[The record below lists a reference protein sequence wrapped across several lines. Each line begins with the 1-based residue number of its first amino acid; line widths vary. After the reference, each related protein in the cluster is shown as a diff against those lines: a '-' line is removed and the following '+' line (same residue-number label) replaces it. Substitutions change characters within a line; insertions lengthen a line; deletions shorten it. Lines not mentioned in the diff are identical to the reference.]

1 MNGHFG
7 NCLKHLTTTGIT
19 DILIVFSGETPMTT
33 EQFYS
38 LWEKFAFS
46 DIADQLPE
54 DVEKLCEELEIT
66 VDYYIEEFL

>member
-1 MNGHFG
+1 
-7 NCLKHLTTTGIT
+7 
-19 DILIVFSGETPMTT
+19 MTT
-33 EQFYS
+33 DQFYS